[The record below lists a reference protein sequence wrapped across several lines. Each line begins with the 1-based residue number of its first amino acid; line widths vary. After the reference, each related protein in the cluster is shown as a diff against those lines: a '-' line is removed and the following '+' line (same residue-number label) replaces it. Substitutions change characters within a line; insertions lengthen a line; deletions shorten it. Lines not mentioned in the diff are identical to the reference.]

1 MIFLVLTILKIG
13 FMIENK
19 EFIDTAMEEMRDG
32 ATWHRVGPQPPDPT
46 AKAIT
51 ITPPGGEPYIIWKLK
66 K

>member
-1 MIFLVLTILKIG
+1 
-13 FMIENK
+13 MIENK
-19 EFIDTAMEEMRDG
+19 EFIDTAMKEMRDG